1 MLRQIFSILILC
13 VFFAGCTNSNPQ
25 GRLAVE
31 GEVTL
36 NGRPLAQGSI
46 SFDPSGTQGVKTQ
59 SGGEIKNGKYTIAA
73 PQGLVAGEYTVRI
86 RSMEEVSGSRK
97 NTGNPIEDQPILK
110 DIIPSEFGSQSVQ
123 KITVEKGKQNQFNFQ
138 M

>member
-25 GRLAVE
+25 GRLAIE

-36 NGRPLAQGSI
+36 KGQPLAQGSI
-46 SFDPSGTQGVKTQ
+46 SFEPNGAQEVKTQ
-59 SGGEIKNGKYTIAA
+59 SGGEIKDGKYTIAA
-73 PQGLVAGEYTVRI
+73 PQGLVPGEYTVRI
-86 RSMEEVSGSRK
+86 RSMEEVPDSRK

-110 DIIPSEFGSQSVQ
+110 DIIPPEFGSKSIQ
-123 KITVEKGKQNQFNFQ
+123 KITVEKGKQNQFDFK